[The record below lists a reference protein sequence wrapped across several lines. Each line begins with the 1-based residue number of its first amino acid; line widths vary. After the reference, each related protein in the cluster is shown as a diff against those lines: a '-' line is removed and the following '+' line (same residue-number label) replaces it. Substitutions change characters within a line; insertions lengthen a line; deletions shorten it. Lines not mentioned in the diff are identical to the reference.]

1 MKTIIVTLEIDV
13 PDNAS
18 DKDIS
23 DWVDVEYGQCGSRK
37 LDNPCMAN
45 CGDATELFRHS
56 WKYEV

>member
-13 PDNAS
+13 PDNAT

-23 DWVDVEYGQCGSRK
+23 DWVDVEYGQCGSCK
-37 LDNPCMAN
+37 LDNPCVAN
-45 CGDATELFRHS
+45 SGDSTELFRHY